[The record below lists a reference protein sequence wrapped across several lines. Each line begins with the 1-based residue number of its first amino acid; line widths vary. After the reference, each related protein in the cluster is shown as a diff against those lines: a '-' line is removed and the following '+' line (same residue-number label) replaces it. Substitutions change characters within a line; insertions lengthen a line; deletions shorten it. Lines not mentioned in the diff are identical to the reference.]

1 MIPLPGRNLPK
12 LHPFCP
18 PEQAEGYQQMI
29 AQLADWLVK
38 LTRYDAVCMQPNS
51 GGTGRIRGP
60 AGDSSLS

>member
-1 MIPLPGRNLPK
+1 MPITWPEFAE

-38 LTRYDAVCMQPNS
+38 LTATTPFVQQLLAHRA
-51 GGTGRIRGP
+51 IRGP

>member
-1 MIPLPGRNLPK
+1 MIPITWPEFAE

-38 LTRYDAVCMQPNS
+38 LRLRRRLYAAELRR
-51 GGTGRIRGP
+51 TGRIRGP